1 MIALKQ
7 LQFRDKDVET
17 DFNNWYFPIE
27 LRIFRYALLLG
38 IVTYF
43 AFASLDNILYDK
55 ALTFQFLVLR
65 ISAASIVA
73 IAYGLT
79 FVWIKNPKQY
89 QFFAII
95 LAILCFS
102 ANLIFTFFEGV
113 DPFYFYTGDTILIIF
128 IFILLNIRFFNLIFI
143 AIFYILV
150 HLFFLKL
157 NFDYNYQQ
165 FMHQVYGIV
174 SIATISLM
182 ANWAIEFQK
191 RQNYLNNKLIEEQ
204 KEALQKN
211 VIEKDKLLKKLEEQN
226 QELDAF
232 NHSVSHDLKT
242 PLRSINMFSKL
253 LERRYKDKL
262 DENALEYLAFISNGA
277 NKMDKLIN
285 DLLTY
290 SKIRHQELEYKDIDI
305 KELVEIIFEEQ
316 TLHLAIKPILSIS
329 NLPNIK
335 GDRVLL
341 AQALNN
347 LISNAIKYS
356 SQNEVS
362 KLIINAT
369 QDKENVTYSI
379 QDNGIGFEMK
389 FAKQLFEPF
398 HRLHTDREFKGTGIG
413 LSIVNRIIN
422 KHNGKVWAVSEPNEG
437 STFYFMLPKT

>member
-1 MIALKQ
+1 MVIH
-7 LQFRDKDVET
+7 
-17 DFNNWYFPIE
+17 
-27 LRIFRYALLLG
+27 
-38 IVTYF
+38 
-43 AFASLDNILYDK
+43 
-55 ALTFQFLVLR
+55 LT
-65 ISAASIVA
+65 
-73 IAYGLT
+73 
-79 FVWIKNPKQY
+79 N
-89 QFFAII
+89 
-95 LAILCFS
+95 
-102 ANLIFTFFEGV
+102 
-113 DPFYFYTGDTILIIF
+113 
-128 IFILLNIRFFNLIFI
+128 FFNLIFI

-277 NKMDKLIN
+277 KKMDKLIN

>member
-191 RQNYLNNKLIEEQ
+191 RQNYLNNKLIEE
-204 KEALQKN
+204 
-211 VIEKDKLLKKLEEQN
+211 
-226 QELDAF
+226 
-232 NHSVSHDLKT
+232 
-242 PLRSINMFSKL
+242 
-253 LERRYKDKL
+253 
-262 DENALEYLAFISNGA
+262 
-277 NKMDKLIN
+277 
-285 DLLTY
+285 
-290 SKIRHQELEYKDIDI
+290 
-305 KELVEIIFEEQ
+305 
-316 TLHLAIKPILSIS
+316 
-329 NLPNIK
+329 
-335 GDRVLL
+335 
-341 AQALNN
+341 
-347 LISNAIKYS
+347 
-356 SQNEVS
+356 
-362 KLIINAT
+362 
-369 QDKENVTYSI
+369 
-379 QDNGIGFEMK
+379 
-389 FAKQLFEPF
+389 
-398 HRLHTDREFKGTGIG
+398 
-413 LSIVNRIIN
+413 
-422 KHNGKVWAVSEPNEG
+422 
-437 STFYFMLPKT
+437 